1 MGGPRAEVAADHPHR
16 LVARAR
22 RVAALLPILVRRE
35 IRTRYRTSVLDL
47 GWAVITPVA
56 LMTVYGLVLT
66 RSFDVTATCAPYL
79 TSAWAGVVLWTAF
92 ANAVG
97 SAATSL
103 TSSADLITKVYFPL
117 EAMPLSVAGVSL
129 LDLAVGLVSLI
140 GLALVQGVHLGPT
153 AFAAVLPIAVL
164 IVWTA
169 LISMVTAVL
178 ATFVRD
184 VIHGVAL
191 ALRLG
196 FFATPVM
203 YEVGFLPGAL
213 RWTATANP
221 IAASI
226 TGVRATVLCGVAPAT
241 ALLAAHLLV
250 GLGACGLSVV
260 YIRSVESRVVDVV

>member
-1 MGGPRAEVAADHPHR
+1 MGRPRAEVAADHQRR
-16 LVARAR
+16 LGARAR
-22 RVAALLPILVRRE
+22 RVVALLPILVRRE

-47 GWAVITPVA
+47 GWAIVTPVA
-56 LMTVYGLVLT
+56 LMAVYGVVLT
-66 RSFDVTATCAPYL
+66 RSFDVTAHCSPYL
-79 TSAWAGVVLWTAF
+79 TSAWVGVVLWTAF

-97 SAATSL
+97 GAAGSL

-117 EAMPLSVAGVSL
+117 EAMPLSVAAVSL
-129 LDLAVGLVSLI
+129 LDMAVGLLSLI

-203 YEVGFLPGAL
+203 YEVDFLPATL
-213 RWTATANP
+213 RWTATVNP

-226 TGVRATVLCGVAPAT
+226 TGVRDTMLCGTAPAT
-241 ALLAAHLLV
+241 AVLAVHLLV
-250 GLGACGLSVV
+250 GLGAAVLAVA
-260 YIRSVESRVVDVV
+260 YTRSVESRVVDVV